1 MNTFIM
7 LNGNILIQPVKIEEK
22 TKSGIILTDDESGEK
37 TLPKA
42 KVIASS
48 EKTVPVGSVIIYSG
62 RAILIDKSNN
72 YYALSYSDIISI
84 IK

>member
-7 LNGNILIQPVKIEEK
+7 LNGNILIQPIKIEEK
-22 TKSGIILTDDESGEK
+22 TKSGIILTDDDSGEK

-48 EKTVPVGSVIIYSG
+48 ENTVPVGSNIIYTG
-62 RAILIDKSNN
+62 RAILIDKANN
-72 YYALSYSDIISI
+72 YYALSYHDIISI